1 MKSLVALAAALAA
14 AALPAAAQE
23 AVIRFCADP
32 DNPPFSVRSPAPGQ
46 PRGLYVEV
54 AERVAAR
61 MGGRAEFAWWLTHYG
76 KRAVRNTLYA
86 KQCDAYIGLP
96 NDRGYLGKAALLSK
110 PFLRVGYAL
119 VLPAQAAA
127 PRSLQELAERRI
139 AVQFNTPPQLL
150 LATRGLTAVTYRQ
163 AEEALAAIGGE
174 ADLAF
179 VWGPIAGD
187 FAQRQPGRWRV
198 VPVAGEGMQWEVVF
212 AVRAE
217 DAALK
222 ARLDAAI
229 EALAAEIDALAARYA
244 FPREAAI
251 PLSFAQ
257 QPLVYAQ
264 AMMATVS
271 DARPAPASLTRYSG
285 DREAIG
291 EGRLEF
297 NVHCSHCHAQNA
309 QSAEQR
315 VDLRRL
321 RIRYANNWQQVAL
334 TTIRDGRSDR
344 GMPTWKDALA
354 ADKIEKIL
362 AFLETVQR
370 AP

>member
-1 MKSLVALAAALAA
+1 MKRLFVLAAALAA
-14 AALPAAAQE
+14 ASPAPAQD
-23 AVIRFCADP
+23 AHLRFCADP
-32 DNPPFSVRSPAPGQ
+32 ENPPFSVRGPAPGHH
-46 PRGLYVEV
+46 RGIYVEV
-54 AERVAAR
+54 AERIAAQ
-61 MGGRAEFAWWLTHYG
+61 MGRRAEFAWWLTHYG

-96 NDRGYLGKAALLSK
+96 NDKGYLGKAALLSK

-119 VLPAQAAA
+119 VLPASGDV
-127 PRSLQELAERRI
+127 PRSLQELFGRRI

-150 LATRGLTAVTYRQ
+150 LATHGLEAVTFRQ
-163 AEEALAAIGGE
+163 AEEALAAIGRE

-187 FAQRQPGRWRV
+187 FAQRDRDRWRV
-198 VPVAGEGMQWEVVF
+198 IPVAGEGMQWEVVF
-212 AVRAE
+212 AVRAG
-217 DAALK
+217 DAQLK
-222 ARLDAAI
+222 ESLDAAI
-229 EALAAEIDALAARYA
+229 DALREEIEALATRYA
-244 FPREAAI
+244 FPRDPAI
-251 PLSFAQ
+251 PLSFAER
-257 QPLVYAQ
+257 PLAFAQ
-264 AMMATVS
+264 ASTATAT
-271 DARPAPASLTRYSG
+271 DAGAAPASLTRFSG
-285 DREAIG
+285 DREAIS

-321 RIRYANNWQQVAL
+321 RIRYSDKWQQVAL
-334 TTIRDGRSDR
+334 TTILEGRSDR
-344 GMPTWKDALA
+344 GMPTWKYALSA
-354 ADKIEKIL
+354 EKVQKIL